1 MKATQVLEL
10 DIEDAKQKQFQE
22 GLVKDGKCRA
32 HIRTLQR
39 FLWVKEQK
47 EDTTTAETLVATKV
61 EFGVTQLILEKDGKN
76 VDLLLMELNYR
87 RQQCNAKPSQEL
99 QTG

>member
-1 MKATQVLEL
+1 MIPYNVFKELLRQLVKKLAMKATQVLEL

-39 FLWVKEQK
+39 FL
-47 EDTTTAETLVATKV
+47 
-61 EFGVTQLILEKDGKN
+61 
-76 VDLLLMELNYR
+76 
-87 RQQCNAKPSQEL
+87 
-99 QTG
+99 